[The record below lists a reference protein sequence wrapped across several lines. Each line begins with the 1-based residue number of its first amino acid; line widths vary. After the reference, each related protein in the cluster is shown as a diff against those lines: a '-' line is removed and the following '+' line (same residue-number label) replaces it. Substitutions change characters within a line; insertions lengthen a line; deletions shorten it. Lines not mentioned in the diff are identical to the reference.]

1 MTSWVTFSLMAL
13 TFWGV
18 WGLLTKVAT
27 LYLPPY
33 VAYLIGTLGYLPVIG
48 FLLADSGF
56 KVPWHPVGW
65 GASLA
70 AGICTAL
77 GLFCYSRALAG
88 GAVARVVPLT
98 SLYPVVTVVLSYF
111 FLKENLTLRHVA
123 GIGLALAAV
132 WLLSE

>member
-1 MTSWVTFSLMAL
+1 MASWLTFSLLAL

-33 VAYLIGTLGYLPVIG
+33 AAYLIGTLGYLPVVV
-48 FLLADSGF
+48 FLVVESGF
-56 KVPWHPVGW
+56 QVPWHPVGW
-65 GASLA
+65 SAALA

-77 GLFCYSRALAG
+77 GLLCYYRALAG
-88 GAVARVVPLT
+88 GAAAKVVPLT

-123 GIGLALAAV
+123 GISLALAAV

>member
-1 MTSWVTFSLMAL
+1 MASWLTFSLLAL

-33 VAYLIGTLGYLPVIG
+33 AAYLVGTLGYLPVVV
-48 FLLADSGF
+48 FLVVESGF
-56 KVPWHPVGW
+56 QVPWHPVGW
-65 GASLA
+65 SASLA

-77 GLFCYSRALAG
+77 GLLCYYRALAG
-88 GAVARVVPLT
+88 GAAAKVVPLT
-98 SLYPVVTVVLSYF
+98 SLYPVVTVLLSYI
-111 FLKENLTLRHVA
+111 FLKETLTLRHVA
-123 GIGLALAAV
+123 GISLAMVAV